1 MNYIKEK
8 KCNIVFSVIFGVIVF
23 LFWYIIYPY
32 HLAYHEQFQLFLFDA
47 EYFNDRITI
56 PGGFANYIAEFLTQF
71 YHSFLIGALIIVF
84 LYLFMQKILWK
95 LLKEQGVTDIYYP
108 LSFLPIIAL
117 WHFMVDENAMLSF
130 DISILFSLLVC
141 YVYTFVK
148 KKNCNILYIL
158 FAIPT
163 LYWIA
168 GSSHFIFI
176 VFVIIYESLSS
187 IKNKKYITCFV
198 LNSLTAI
205 LGIACPLLAR
215 YFLQYPIYKLMSGI
229 WYYRFPDIIP
239 FDIILIIILFTTF
252 PFVLSILP
260 EFKKRKVLYKSLI
273 MLVVSLFGYYYV
285 ISGCDMDKEES
296 MEYDYLVRNRQW
308 MNIIEKAQHKSP
320 TSPFS
325 VVCLNLS
332 LAKTGQM
339 GDRMF
344 EFYQNGTEGLLS
356 EFYSDFTS
364 PLPTSEALYHLG
376 IISMAQRYTF
386 EAMESIPNYNKS
398 TRCLKRLAETNI
410 INGQYEVAAKY
421 LRLLKKTIFYNKW
434 AADAMTYLYK
444 EEKINSHKE
453 WGWLRQIRYKNDF
466 LFNGNELKVMISLLY
481 QQNTKNRM
489 AYEYMMANMLLKRDI
504 AGFMTIYQEDKYP
517 RYDYIPRSYQE
528 VLAYVWTQSHKNFE
542 GIPWSIS
549 PNVMRDI
556 TEYAQIFTTHLNPK
570 EILQSRFGKTYW
582 NYLLLN

>member
-1 MNYIKEK
+1 
-8 KCNIVFSVIFGVIVF
+8 
-23 LFWYIIYPY
+23 
-32 HLAYHEQFQLFLFDA
+32 
-47 EYFNDRITI
+47 
-56 PGGFANYIAEFLTQF
+56 
-71 YHSFLIGALIIVF
+71 
-84 LYLFMQKILWK
+84 
-95 LLKEQGVTDIYYP
+95 
-108 LSFLPIIAL
+108 
-117 WHFMVDENAMLSF
+117 
-130 DISILFSLLVC
+130 
-141 YVYTFVK
+141 
-148 KKNCNILYIL
+148 
-158 FAIPT
+158 
-163 LYWIA
+163 
-168 GSSHFIFI
+168 
-176 VFVIIYESLSS
+176 
-187 IKNKKYITCFV
+187 
-198 LNSLTAI
+198 
-205 LGIACPLLAR
+205 
-215 YFLQYPIYKLMSGI
+215 
-229 WYYRFPDIIP
+229 
-239 FDIILIIILFTTF
+239 
-252 PFVLSILP
+252 
-260 EFKKRKVLYKSLI
+260 
-273 MLVVSLFGYYYV
+273 
-285 ISGCDMDKEES
+285 
-296 MEYDYLVRNRQW
+296 
-308 MNIIEKAQHKSP
+308 
-320 TSPFS
+320 
-325 VVCLNLS
+325 
-332 LAKTGQM
+332 
-339 GDRMF
+339 
-344 EFYQNGTEGLLS
+344 
-356 EFYSDFTS
+356 
-364 PLPTSEALYHLG
+364 
-376 IISMAQRYTF
+376 
-386 EAMESIPNYNKS
+386 MESIPNYNKS